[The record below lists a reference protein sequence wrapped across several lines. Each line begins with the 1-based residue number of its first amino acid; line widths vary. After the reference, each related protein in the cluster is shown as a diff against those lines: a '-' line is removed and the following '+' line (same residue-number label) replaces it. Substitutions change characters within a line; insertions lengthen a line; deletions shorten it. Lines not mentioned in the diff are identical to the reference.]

1 MERIT
6 DKLYLEN
13 ISKSFID
20 KKGNKFEV
28 IKNLSISVR
37 SSEFLVILGPGL
49 CGKTVLLNMIA
60 GLETQDEGKIYLD
73 GKVIEGTNSKIAM
86 VFQKLGLLSW
96 KTVIENVEIG
106 PKYAGISKSKRRATA
121 QKFIDL
127 VGLTGFENSY
137 PRQLSGGMKQRVG
150 IARAYAAN
158 PEILVLDEP
167 FGQLDAQ
174 TRFVMENEILKTWKS
189 ENKTIIFVT
198 NNIEEAVY
206 LGDRI
211 ILLSNCPAQIKNIYE
226 VNLPRPRDVLDERFL
241 ELRQEISDNMDLS
254 V

>member
-1 MERIT
+1 MERVT

-13 ISKSFID
+13 ISKSYED

-28 IKNLSISVR
+28 IKNLSLSVR

-49 CGKTVLLNMIA
+49 CGKTVLLNMVA
-60 GLETQDEGKIYLD
+60 GLETQSGGKIYLD

-106 PKYAGISKSKRRATA
+106 PKYAGIPKSIRRATA

-211 ILLSNCPAQIKNIYE
+211 ILLSNCPAQIKKIYE

>member
-1 MERIT
+1 MERVT

-13 ISKSFID
+13 ISKSYED

-28 IKNLSISVR
+28 IKNLSLSVR

-49 CGKTVLLNMIA
+49 CGKTVLLNMVA
-60 GLETQDEGKIYLD
+60 GLEKQSGGKIYLD

-106 PKYAGISKSKRRATA
+106 PKYAGIPKSIRRATA

-211 ILLSNCPAQIKNIYE
+211 ILLSNCPAQIKKIYE

>member
-1 MERIT
+1 MERVT

-13 ISKSFID
+13 ISKSFVD

-28 IKNLSISVR
+28 IKNLSLSVR

-49 CGKTVLLNMIA
+49 CGKTVLLNMVA
-60 GLETQDEGKIYLD
+60 GLETQSEGKIYLD

-106 PKYAGISKSKRRATA
+106 PKYAGVPKSIRRATA

-174 TRFVMENEILKTWKS
+174 TRFVMENEILKTWES

-211 ILLSNCPAQIKNIYE
+211 ILLSNCPAQIKKIYE